1 MSEWK
6 NFSLGEVCV
15 INANSYSKND
25 NWTFVNYLD
34 TGNITANK
42 IESIQHINI
51 LEEKLPSRAKRK
63 VKTDSIIYSTVRPNQ
78 RHYGI
83 IKSQPKNFLVSTG
96 FAVIDVNPEIVDAN
110 FLYYRL
116 TQNEIVQHLQSIA
129 EQSTTAY
136 PSIRPID
143 IGNLKFELPPLDT
156 QKKIAAVLSALDD
169 KIELNNAINKNL
181 EEQILTLYLNSLE
194 DNKCVTNELR
204 NFCSFQEGY
213 VNPKQGHAEFFNGEI
228 KWLRAVDVNE
238 SYVISTTRTLTKAG
252 YESAGKSAVFFEPD
266 TIAISKSGTI
276 GRLGIVGD
284 YMCGNRAVINVKPKQ
299 KFLLPFIYAY
309 LKASRKTFIDFAVG
323 SVQKNLYVSILEP
336 LTVKI
341 PSQEILLNFCKIAG
355 DNLEL
360 IKVNCFENQKLGEL
374 RDALLPRLMSGEIDV
389 SAVEI

>member
-6 NFSLGEVCV
+6 NFCLGDVCNTISETYRRKSERV
-15 INANSYSKND
+15 TLINTSDVLNGKILNHDSVPNKNLKGQFKK
-25 NWTFVNYLD
+25 TFQKD
-34 TGNITANK
+34 D
-42 IESIQHINI
+42 I
-51 LEEKLPSRAKRK
+51 LFSE
-63 VKTDSIIYSTVRPNQ
+63 
-78 RHYGI
+78 
-83 IKSQPKNFLVSTG
+83 
-96 FAVIDVNPEIVDAN
+96 
-110 FLYYRL
+110 
-116 TQNEIVQHLQSIA
+116 
-129 EQSTTAY
+129 
-136 PSIRPID
+136 IRPINRRCAFVD
-143 IGNLKFELPPLDT
+143 FENTQDYIASTKLMVLRAKKEEILPRYLYFFLTSENVLRELQHLAETRSGTFPQITFDSELASFPISLPPLET

-374 RDALLPRLMSGEIDV
+374 RDALLPKLMSGEIDV
-389 SAVEI
+389 SEVEI